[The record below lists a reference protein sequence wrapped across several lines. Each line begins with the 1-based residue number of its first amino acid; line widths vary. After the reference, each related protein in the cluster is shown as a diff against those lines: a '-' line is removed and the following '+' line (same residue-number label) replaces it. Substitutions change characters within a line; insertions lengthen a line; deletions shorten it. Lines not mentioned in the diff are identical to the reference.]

1 MNEKIPH
8 SRYIASAVG
17 FGFIVFAASLLSCR
31 FPVLIQRV
39 TRQVYLVILIYA
51 RPALVKLHLTEKP
64 MYQHQRAIAFYPVDI
79 LFHIVQHRLAVVKRH
94 PQTIPRQ
101 SFDIPYSWYHNC
113 TFFQVGLLT
122 LLILVLIVQLDF
134 IIPEEKKKEHVSVKR
149 CCFAMGYEACQN
161 CHPY

>member
-1 MNEKIPH
+1 M
-8 SRYIASAVG
+8 G
-17 FGFIVFAASLLSCR
+17 FGFIVFAASLLRCR

-79 LFHIVQHRLAVVKRH
+79 LFHVVQHRLAVVKRH

-122 LLILVLIVQLDF
+122 LLILVLMVQLDF
-134 IIPEEKKKEHVSVKR
+134 IIPEEKKKRARFSETLLFSEKVCDTMTLPRKLNK
-149 CCFAMGYEACQN
+149 CLNKDEFCLW
-161 CHPY
+161 